1 MVKAH
6 VRPVNGMPRL
16 FIDEQMTAPVFF
28 YGCTLFEHRLDI
40 VEREFKMAAQHGIH
54 LFSVIL
60 KMGVMPEA
68 RQPSID
74 NLSRYLDMLL
84 RHDPAA
90 KVLVRI
96 NVCQYGSSARKWE
109 ESHPGEMVVYEADIQ
124 DDGEV
129 KADFDST
136 MTSVFSEDWRKM
148 AEEAL
153 EAFVRY
159 FVEHPVYADHVVAY
173 HIGGGESDEWFH
185 FGYREGGCDVSAAA
199 QKALRAHVQ
208 AKYGG
213 DVARLRA
220 AYGRDDLNF
229 EDIRIAMPIPGNTG
243 RNPYP
248 TYYLSKPEEQI
259 HVDYNELLSTRI
271 ADLIKGFAR
280 IVKRVT
286 NGDTIVLCFYG
297 YWYELGGDSK
307 SGHFAFQRL
316 LECPD
321 IDGFSS
327 PIGYWDRDLGG
338 TGPYMCAIDSVVAHH
353 KMWFVENDIRTFL
366 LYRREPGDTRDGF
379 QNLYNFEDLYE
390 VYKREAGTQMI
401 RGCASWYMD
410 LAGRGWFYHP
420 AIWEQIHHLER
431 LYDATL
437 PHITP
442 FVPEVAVVLDEEEVY
457 RIASAHGTFGYT
469 TFNMRMTFYRL
480 GLAVGFYT
488 GDDWLAGKADSAKL
502 TFLLNPTGL
511 KGAKGEGAL
520 EKIRRQGQTTVFIYG
535 FGDMDTAQMQRLT
548 GMTLARCEAPAG
560 TKLPVQMVF
569 CGSWEGCKNVSAGR
583 EVDVNPLFYVQGDY
597 TEAFAQYT
605 IGEAAG
611 KIGFAMKRQDGYQTI
626 FFGGFELDRDLLLRI
641 ARLAGVREYGYF
653 GDYIL
658 PGPQMMITHT
668 TEPGEKTVHFPRV
681 CDVYDYY
688 ENRWYEQV
696 DRITKTLDKGKT
708 FLYIYG
714 SRREIEGWN
723 LPVWPGDPI

>member
-6 VRPVNGMPRL
+6 IRPVNGMPRL
-16 FIDEQMTAPVFF
+16 FINDQMTAPVFF

-40 VEREFKMAAQHGIH
+40 VEREFKMASQHGIH

-60 KMGVMPEA
+60 KMGSMPEE
-68 RQPSID
+68 RQQSIND
-74 NLSRYLDMLL
+74 LSRYLDMIL
-84 RHDPAA
+84 RHDAQA
-90 KVLVRI
+90 RVLVRL
-96 NVCQYGSSARKWE
+96 NVCQYGASARKWE
-109 ESHPGEMVVYEADIQ
+109 KSHPGEMVIYEADVQ
-124 DDGEV
+124 ENGEV
-129 KADFDST
+129 KEDFDST
-136 MTSVFSEDWRKM
+136 MTSLFSEAWRRM
-148 AEEAL
+148 AEEAM
-153 EAFVRY
+153 EAFVGY
-159 FVEHPVYADHVVAY
+159 FMHHPVYADHIVAY

-185 FGYREGGCDVSAAA
+185 FGYREGGCDVSEAA
-199 QKALRAHVQ
+199 QKAFREYVRR
-208 AKYGG
+208 KYGN
-213 DVARLRA
+213 DRARLQD
-220 AYGRDDLNF
+220 AYGRDALDF
-229 EDIRIAMPIPGNTG
+229 EDIRISCPIPGNTG

-259 HVDYNELLSTRI
+259 HADYNELLSGRV

-286 NGDTIVLCFYG
+286 GGETVVMCFYG

-307 SGHFAFQRL
+307 SGHFALQRL

-327 PIGYWDRDLGG
+327 PVGYWDRDLGG

-366 LYRREPGDTRDGF
+366 VYRREPGDTKDGF

-410 LAGRGWFYHP
+410 LGGRGWFYHP
-420 AIWEQIHHLER
+420 AIWDQIRGLQD
-431 LYDATL
+431 LYTATM

-442 FVPEVAVVLDEEEVY
+442 YVPEVAVVLDEEEVY
-457 RIASAHGTFGYT
+457 KIASAHGTFGYT

-480 GLAVGFYT
+480 GLAVGFYS
-488 GDDWLAGKADSAKL
+488 GDDWLAGKADGAKL

-511 KGAKGEGAL
+511 KGVKGERAL
-520 EKIRRQGQTTVFIYG
+520 EKIRRPGQTTVFIYG
-535 FGDMDTAQMQRLT
+535 FGDMDQAEMRRLT
-548 GMTLARCEAPAG
+548 GMTLARTEACAG
-560 TKLPVQMVF
+560 TKLPVEMEF
-569 CGSWEGCKNVSAGR
+569 IGSWEGCRNVSAGR
-583 EVDVNPLFYVQGDY
+583 KVDVNPLFYVADDY
-597 TEAFAQYT
+597 TEAFARYT
-605 IGEAAG
+605 ADEAKD
-611 KIGFAMKRQDGYQTI
+611 KIGFALKRQDDYQTV
-626 FFGGFELDRDLLLRI
+626 FFGGFELDKDLLLRL

-658 PGPQMMITHT
+658 PGPQLMITHT
-668 TEPGEKTVHFPRV
+668 TTAGEKTVRFPRV
-681 CDVYDYY
+681 CDVYDYF

-696 DRITKTLDKGKT
+696 DAVTKKLDMGKT

-714 SRREIEGWN
+714 SRREIEAWK
-723 LPVWPGDPI
+723 LPLWTGDPI